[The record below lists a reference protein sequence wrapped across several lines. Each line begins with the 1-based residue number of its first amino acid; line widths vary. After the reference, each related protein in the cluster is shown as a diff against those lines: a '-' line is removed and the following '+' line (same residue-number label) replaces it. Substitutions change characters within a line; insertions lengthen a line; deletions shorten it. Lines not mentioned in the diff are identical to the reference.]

1 MHSVQGYYAHV
12 QGCYAQCTRL
22 ICTVYMDGMD
32 SVQGWYAVYK
42 VVMHY
47 VQGWYVQ
54 CTLYKG
60 GMHSVKGW
68 YVQCTLYTV
77 QDWYVPY
84 SLHGWFLQWNV
95 KV

>member
-47 VQGWYVQ
+47 VQG
-54 CTLYKG
+54 
-60 GMHSVKGW
+60 
-68 YVQCTLYTV
+68 
-77 QDWYVPY
+77 
-84 SLHGWFLQWNV
+84 
-95 KV
+95 